1 MLGGSG
7 KRAHLRGSE
16 HDGQRETVGK
26 SYLHSKPVKV
36 ERVVVEEKV
45 VVLWNEIYLLQQ
57 EIVKRVLA
65 AGARC
70 VRIAERHQTP

>member
-45 VVLWNEIYLLQQ
+45 VVLWNEI
-57 EIVKRVLA
+57 
-65 AGARC
+65 
-70 VRIAERHQTP
+70 